1 MGFNFSSQIHESNSA
16 SSTIDLTS
24 HENNLTSHEN
34 DLINQENILNR
45 YKIVKPIGKGAFG
58 KVFQVQKDNKYYAL
72 KKVSIIYTELTNNKI
87 EEYNKMISILSN
99 INNKYIIKYYQT
111 FIRGDDFYIL
121 MEYGGNLN
129 LKQFIA
135 NYKNKN
141 KAIEE
146 KTIKDII
153 KQICLG
159 LKDIHDSNLI
169 HRDLKPENI
178 FVNEDNEIKV
188 GDFGISKILSTN
200 NRYATT
206 KIGTFY
212 YMAPEV
218 VKGDIYNNKA
228 DIYSLGCITYE
239 LFTLNEYYIDKIIDK
254 KECKI
259 NLNIYNS
266 KWQKLIELLL
276 ESDYHQ
282 RPTIKEICDYIDKN
296 QIILTVKINKNDLNK
311 KIYFLDN
318 TSYDYGNG
326 ISHNNLKEMNEMNTE
341 LYINDI
347 KNKFKK
353 YFIPSKEGLYIIK
366 IIFYFSIKD
375 CSYMFDH

>member
-1 MGFNFSSQIHESNSA
+1 
-16 SSTIDLTS
+16 
-24 HENNLTSHEN
+24 
-34 DLINQENILNR
+34 
-45 YKIVKPIGKGAFG
+45 
-58 KVFQVQKDNKYYAL
+58 
-72 KKVSIIYTELTNNKI
+72 
-87 EEYNKMISILSN
+87 
-99 INNKYIIKYYQT
+99 
-111 FIRGDDFYIL
+111 

-153 KQICLG
+153 KQSCLG

-178 FVNEDNEIKV
+178 FINEDNEIKV

-228 DIYSLGCITYE
+228 DIYSLGCIIYE
-239 LFTLNEYYIDKIIDK
+239 LFTLNEYYIDKILDK

-296 QIILTVKINKNDLNK
+296 QIIL
-311 KIYFLDN
+311 
-318 TSYDYGNG
+318 
-326 ISHNNLKEMNEMNTE
+326 
-341 LYINDI
+341 
-347 KNKFKK
+347 
-353 YFIPSKEGLYIIK
+353 
-366 IIFYFSIKD
+366 YFSIKD
-375 CSYMFDH
+375 CSYMFAHCKNLENIDFSSFDTENVTNMKYMFSSCSNLKNIDLSSLNTKNVTNMSSMFYDCSNLENVKISSFDTKNVNNMSDMFYSCGNLVSIDLSSFDTKNVTNMVYMFGCCNKLNNIDLS